1 MNLKL
6 LTLACALALSGC
18 ASRQVIQFDYQPE
31 TKEMSRLAST
41 TFSLDVTD
49 QRHYVTSGPKLP
61 SYLGHSKD
69 VIGAVHSYKNDG
81 GIALAEQVKNDLRR
95 ELQSLGLAEHT
106 SAPAVLIIMRIYDWN
121 FDAGVSG
128 RFWYDVQLTVAD
140 AGGQTVANI
149 VVKDRKQIEGGFAD
163 YARHYIQQDIPE
175 FYDEFI
181 RKLVRE
187 NPSMLAALERAS
199 GR

>member
-6 LTLACALALSGC
+6 LSLACALALSGC
-18 ASRQVIQFDYQPE
+18 ASRQVIQF
-31 TKEMSRLAST
+31 
-41 TFSLDVTD
+41 
-49 QRHYVTSGPKLP
+49 
-61 SYLGHSKD
+61 D

-95 ELQSLGLAEHT
+95 ELQSLGLAENT
-106 SAPAVLIIMRIYDWN
+106 AAPTGQIIMRIYDWN
-121 FDAGVSG
+121 FDAGVHG

-140 AGGQTVANI
+140 AAAQTVANI
-149 VVKDRKQIEGGFAD
+149 VVKDSKQIEGEFAD
-163 YARHYIQQDIPE
+163 YARRYIKQDIPE
-175 FYDEFI
+175 FYDEFM

-187 NPSMLAALERAS
+187 NPSMLAALEKAS